1 MKYKIIG
8 FDPSLRNWGYCIAT
22 YDTFTRSLEFTDGG
36 VIHSKPSKEFKRKN
50 LEDLQSVT
58 QLYSGLDNLLKKHQ
72 PDYLVAE
79 LPIGSQSSRAMV
91 SYAACISLCSVMAYG
106 DGQKTI
112 PLLSVT
118 PYSVKKQVSGTT
130 EATKEEVINWVKENY
145 PQAYEWVDQYPKT
158 KQEHICDAIV
168 AVHCAV
174 INQTMEDIV
183 L

>member
-22 YDTFTRSLEFTDGG
+22 YDAFSRTLEFTDGG
-36 VIHSKPSKEFKRKN
+36 VIQSKPDKEFARKN

-58 QLYSGLDNLLKKHQ
+58 QLYSKLRPLLKKHQ

-79 LPIGSQSSRAMV
+79 LPVGSQSSRAMV
-91 SYAACISLCSVMAYG
+91 SYAACISLCAVMAYG

-112 PLLSVT
+112 PLLSVS
-118 PYSVKKQVSGTT
+118 PYNVKKQVSGTI

-145 PQAYEWVDQYPKT
+145 PQAYEWVDHYPKS

-174 INQTMEDIV
+174 TNQTMEDII